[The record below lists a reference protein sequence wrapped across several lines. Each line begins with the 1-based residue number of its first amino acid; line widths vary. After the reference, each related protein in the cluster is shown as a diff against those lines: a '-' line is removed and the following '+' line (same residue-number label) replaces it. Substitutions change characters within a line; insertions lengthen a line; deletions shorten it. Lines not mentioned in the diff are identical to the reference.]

1 MDVKHKGMEIDKCL
15 ERKLMYIT
23 LGETKGVSEFVVSV
37 APGLGLVCWVHIR
50 LLGKVVLT
58 GSS

>member
-1 MDVKHKGMEIDKCL
+1 VP
-15 ERKLMYIT
+15 RKKANVYHT